1 MRENALESL
10 SLQESAS
17 PLNSGGTVFGYHV
30 SNPESYGVVEFNNE
44 GKAVSIEEKPETPK
58 SNYAVPG
65 IYFYDND
72 VVSIAEQIKPSERGE
87 LEITDINKAY
97 LNKGKLNV
105 SILDKG
111 TAAIMM
117 LDQFLFNA
125 IQFCGSVFLLIL
137 GILFLRDTAHDLSL
151 ENERKNVNSF
161 MQGFAIS
168 ILNPKILIWF
178 AAIFSQFIEISS
190 TNFVKLAMVLI
201 ASSID
206 GLWYII
212 LTIVVTGFGLKQFL
226 EHNINI
232 IQKISGVVL
241 ISISIIILHK
251 TLSPYF
257 F

>member
-1 MRENALESL
+1 MNNLFWVQFAAICLIGAMSPGPSMALIIRNSIKYGRISGILFSL
-10 SLQESAS
+10 GHAI
-17 PLNSGGTVFGYHV
+17 G
-30 SNPESYGVVEFNNE
+30 
-44 GKAVSIEEKPETPK
+44 I
-58 SNYAVPG
+58 G
-65 IYFYDND
+65 IYAT
-72 VVSIAEQIKPSERGE
+72 VSVLGLQFI
-87 LEITDINKAY
+87 LINN
-97 LNKGKLNV
+97 LL
-105 SILDKG
+105 
-111 TAAIMM
+111 
-117 LDQFLFNA
+117 LFNA

-137 GILFLRDTAHDLSL
+137 GILFLRDTAHNLSL
-151 ENERKNVNSF
+151 ENEQKNVNSF

-206 GLWYII
+206 GLWYIL

-226 EHNINI
+226 EHNTNI
-232 IQKISGVVL
+232 IHKISGVVL

-251 TLSPYF
+251 TLSPHF

>member
-1 MRENALESL
+1 MNNLFWVQFAAICLIGAMSPGPSMALIIRNSIKYGRLSGILFSL
-10 SLQESAS
+10 GHAI
-17 PLNSGGTVFGYHV
+17 G
-30 SNPESYGVVEFNNE
+30 
-44 GKAVSIEEKPETPK
+44 I
-58 SNYAVPG
+58 G
-65 IYFYDND
+65 IYAT
-72 VVSIAEQIKPSERGE
+72 VSVLGLQFI
-87 LEITDINKAY
+87 LINN
-97 LNKGKLNV
+97 L
-105 SILDKG
+105 
-111 TAAIMM
+111 
-117 LDQFLFNA
+117 FLFNA

-137 GILFLRDTAHDLSL
+137 GILFLRDTAHNLSL
-151 ENERKNVNSF
+151 ENEQKNVNSF

-226 EHNINI
+226 EHNTNI
-232 IQKISGVVL
+232 IQKISGVIL
-241 ISISIIILHK
+241 ISISIIILYK

>member
-1 MRENALESL
+1 M
-10 SLQESAS
+10 
-17 PLNSGGTVFGYHV
+17 
-30 SNPESYGVVEFNNE
+30 NNLFW
-44 GKAVSIEEKPETPK
+44 VQ
-58 SNYAVPG
+58 
-65 IYFYDND
+65 F
-72 VVSIAEQIKPSERGE
+72 
-87 LEITDINKAY
+87 
-97 LNKGKLNV
+97 
-105 SILDKG
+105 
-111 TAAIMM
+111 AAICMIGAM
-117 LDQFLFNA
+117 SPGPSMALIIRNSIKYGRLSGILFSLGHAIGIGVYATVSVLGLQFILTNNLFLFNA

-137 GILFLRDTAHDLSL
+137 GILFLRDTAHNLSL
-151 ENERKNVNSF
+151 EKEQKNVNSF
-161 MQGFAIS
+161 TQGFAIS

-226 EHNINI
+226 EHNTNI

>member
-1 MRENALESL
+1 MNNLFWVQFAAICLIGAMSPGPSMALIIRNSIKYGRISGILFSL
-10 SLQESAS
+10 GHAI
-17 PLNSGGTVFGYHV
+17 G
-30 SNPESYGVVEFNNE
+30 
-44 GKAVSIEEKPETPK
+44 I
-58 SNYAVPG
+58 G
-65 IYFYDND
+65 IYAT
-72 VVSIAEQIKPSERGE
+72 VSVLGLQFI
-87 LEITDINKAY
+87 LINN
-97 LNKGKLNV
+97 L
-105 SILDKG
+105 
-111 TAAIMM
+111 
-117 LDQFLFNA
+117 FLFNA

-137 GILFLRDTAHDLSL
+137 GILFLRNTAHNLSL
-151 ENERKNVNSF
+151 ENEQKNVNSF

-190 TNFVKLAMVLI
+190 TNFVKLVMVLI

-226 EHNINI
+226 EHNTNI

>member
-1 MRENALESL
+1 MNNLFWVQFAAICLIGAMSPGPSMALIIRNSIKYGRLSGILFSL
-10 SLQESAS
+10 
-17 PLNSGGTVFGYHV
+17 GH
-30 SNPESYGVVEFNNE
+30 
-44 GKAVSIEEKPETPK
+44 SIGI
-58 SNYAVPG
+58 G
-65 IYFYDND
+65 IYAT
-72 VVSIAEQIKPSERGE
+72 VSVLGLQFI
-87 LEITDINKAY
+87 LINN
-97 LNKGKLNV
+97 L
-105 SILDKG
+105 
-111 TAAIMM
+111 
-117 LDQFLFNA
+117 FLFNA

-137 GILFLRDTAHDLSL
+137 GILFLRDTAHNFSL
-151 ENERKNVNSF
+151 ENEQKNVNSF

-226 EHNINI
+226 EHNTNI

>member
-1 MRENALESL
+1 M
-10 SLQESAS
+10 
-17 PLNSGGTVFGYHV
+17 
-30 SNPESYGVVEFNNE
+30 NNLFW
-44 GKAVSIEEKPETPK
+44 VQ
-58 SNYAVPG
+58 
-65 IYFYDND
+65 F
-72 VVSIAEQIKPSERGE
+72 
-87 LEITDINKAY
+87 
-97 LNKGKLNV
+97 
-105 SILDKG
+105 
-111 TAAIMM
+111 AAICLIGAMSPGPSM
-117 LDQFLFNA
+117 ALIIRNSIKYGRISGILFSLGHAIGIGVYATVSVLGLQFILINNLFLFNA

-137 GILFLRDTAHDLSL
+137 GILFLRDTAHNLSL
-151 ENERKNVNSF
+151 ENEQKNVNSF

-226 EHNINI
+226 EHNTNI
-232 IQKISGVVL
+232 IQKISGVIL

>member
-1 MRENALESL
+1 
-10 SLQESAS
+10 
-17 PLNSGGTVFGYHV
+17 
-30 SNPESYGVVEFNNE
+30 
-44 GKAVSIEEKPETPK
+44 
-58 SNYAVPG
+58 
-65 IYFYDND
+65 
-72 VVSIAEQIKPSERGE
+72 
-87 LEITDINKAY
+87 
-97 LNKGKLNV
+97 
-105 SILDKG
+105 
-111 TAAIMM
+111 
-117 LDQFLFNA
+117 
-125 IQFCGSVFLLIL
+125 
-137 GILFLRDTAHDLSL
+137 
-151 ENERKNVNSF
+151 

-226 EHNINI
+226 EHNTNI
-232 IQKISGVVL
+232 IQKISGVIL
-241 ISISIIILHK
+241 ISISIIILYK